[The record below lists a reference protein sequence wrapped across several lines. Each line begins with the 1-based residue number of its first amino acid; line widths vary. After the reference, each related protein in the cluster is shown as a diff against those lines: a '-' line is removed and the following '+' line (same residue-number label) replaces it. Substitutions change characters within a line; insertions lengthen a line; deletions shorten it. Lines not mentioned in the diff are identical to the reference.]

1 MIAERSRFVAKYVLQ
16 QTFNQQHAMTKHFK
30 RTGENLFCQDFVIE
44 GALAHSNQFLK
55 KLDLE
60 VNFEQLWHE
69 KLLQTYKGGAEIGQ
83 PPYRPAQV
91 LKMLFLA
98 YLFGTS
104 EREIERII
112 NDSISMK
119 AFLHISLDEAAPD
132 HSTLTKFKNRI
143 LSFDER
149 NATNLLKEFFD
160 EIILLAQEKGV
171 DLGYTQ
177 SIDSTHTIA
186 NVNQAK
192 EKERTKKISEGGD
205 GKKPRD
211 PDAKY
216 GVKKTKKVKTTKGK
230 KVEITEGYV
239 GYKSHF
245 SVSALTNLIT
255 SYLVTTMAAYD
266 GHYFEPLMRD
276 DLKKGVAKPGETTYA
291 ADRGYDDGENHVWL
305 ETEKLKDSICLKNV
319 TEWTADEKPAIRWP
333 KYTTQQEFE
342 DGRKKR
348 FTVER
353 VNASVKKDHSLD
365 RARYMGLAK
374 MAFQTSMTA
383 LAHNLKTLVKHW
395 TGVPL
400 RGSLVHVS

>member
-1 MIAERSRFVAKYVLQ
+1 MS
-16 QTFNQQHAMTKHFK
+16 KHFK
-30 RTGENLFCQDFVIE
+30 KTGENLFCQDFLIQ
-44 GALAHSNQFLK
+44 GALAHSNRFLE
-55 KLDLE
+55 KLDEE
-60 VNFEQLWHE
+60 VGFEALWHE
-69 KLLQTYKGGAEIGQ
+69 KLLQTYKGGAQIGQ
-83 PPYRPAQV
+83 PPYRPEQV

-143 LSFDER
+143 LAFDER
-149 NATNLLKEFFD
+149 NDSNLLKEFFD
-160 EIILLAQEKGV
+160 EIIMLAQGKGV
-171 DLGYTQ
+171 DLGFTQ

-186 NVNQAK
+186 NVNNAK
-192 EKERTKKISEGGD
+192 ERERTKKISEGGK

-216 GVKKTKKVKTTKGK
+216 GVKKTKTVKTIKGEKVK
-230 KVEITEGYV
+230 ITEGYV
-239 GYKSHF
+239 GYKSHL
-245 SVSALTNLIT
+245 SVSADSNLIT

-266 GHYFEPLMRD
+266 GHFFEPLMKD
-276 DLKKGVAKPGETTYA
+276 DLRKGVAKPKKTTYT

-305 ETEKLKDSICLKNV
+305 EKEKLKDSICLKNV
-319 TEWTADEKPAIRWP
+319 PKDEKTVARWTRH
-333 KYTTQQEFE
+333 TTQEEF
-342 DGRKKR
+342 DAGRKKR

-353 VNASVKKDHSLD
+353 VNASGKKDHLLG
-365 RARYMGLAK
+365 RARYLGIKKMSLQTGL
-374 MAFQTSMTA
+374 TA
-383 LAHNLKTLVKHW
+383 LAHNLKTLVKLW
-395 TGVPL
+395 TGIPL

>member
-1 MIAERSRFVAKYVLQ
+1 
-16 QTFNQQHAMTKHFK
+16 MTKHFK
-30 RTGENLFCQDFVIE
+30 KTGGNLFCQDFVIE

-55 KLDLE
+55 KLDQE

-69 KLLQTYKGGAEIGQ
+69 KLLETYKGGAELGQ

-119 AFLHISLDEAAPD
+119 AFLHISLDEPAPD

-143 LSFDER
+143 LDFDAR
-149 NATNLLKEFFD
+149 NDSNLLKEFFD
-160 EIILLAQEKGV
+160 EIIVLAQAKHV
-171 DLGYTQ
+171 NLGFTQ

-186 NVNQAK
+186 NVNNAK
-192 EKERTKKISEGGD
+192 ERERTGKISEGGK
-205 GKKPRD
+205 GQKPRD
-211 PDAKY
+211 NDAQY
-216 GVKKTKKVKTTKGK
+216 GVKKTKKVKTTKGE

-239 GYKSHF
+239 GYKSHL
-245 SVSALTNLIT
+245 SVSADSNLIT
-255 SYLVTTMAAYD
+255 SYLVTTMAKYD
-266 GHYFEPLMRD
+266 GHFFEPLMKD
-276 DLKKGVAKPGETTYA
+276 DLKKGVAKRGKTIYA

-305 ETEKLKDSICLKNV
+305 QKEKLKDAICLKNV
-319 TEWTADEKPAIRWP
+319 KEWTKDGSPIARWTSC
-333 KYTTQQEFE
+333 TTQEEFNA
-342 DGRKKR
+342 GRRKR

-353 VNASVKKDHSLD
+353 VNASGKKDHALG
-365 RARYMGLAK
+365 RARYLGLKK
-374 MAFQTSMTA
+374 MALQTGLTA
-383 LAHNLKTLVKHW
+383 LAHNLKTLVKLW
-395 TGVPL
+395 TGIPL

>member
-1 MIAERSRFVAKYVLQ
+1 
-16 QTFNQQHAMTKHFK
+16 MTKHFK
-30 RTGENLFCQDFVIE
+30 KTGENLFCQDFLIE

-55 KLDLE
+55 KLDE
-60 VNFEQLWHE
+60 KVNFEQLWHE

-104 EREIERII
+104 EREIERIV

-149 NATNLLKEFFD
+149 NAVNLLKDFFD
-160 EIILLAQEKGV
+160 EIIILAQKKGV
-171 DLGYTQ
+171 DLGFTQ

-186 NVNQAK
+186 NVNNAK
-192 EKERTKKISEGGD
+192 EKERTKKISEGGP

-216 GVKKTKKVKTTKGK
+216 GVKKTKTVKTIKGK
-230 KVEITEGYV
+230 KVKISEGYV

-245 SVSALTNLIT
+245 SVSAMTNLIT
-255 SYLVTTMAAYD
+255 SYFVTTMAVYD
-266 GHYFEPLMRD
+266 GHFFERLMKD
-276 DLKKGVAKPGETTYA
+276 DLKKNVAKRGETTFA

-305 ETEKLKDSICLKNV
+305 ETEKLKDAICLKGV
-319 TEWTADEKPAIRWP
+319 PKGEKPVARWT
-333 KYTTQQEFE
+333 KYTTQEEF
-342 DGRKKR
+342 DAGRKKR
-348 FTVER
+348 YTVER
-353 VNASVKKDHSLD
+353 VNGSAKKDHRLG
-365 RARYMGLAK
+365 RARYLGLRK
-374 MAFQTSMTA
+374 MALQTAMTGM
-383 LAHNLKTLVKHW
+383 AHNLKTLVKLW

-400 RGSLVHVS
+400 RGPLIHVS

>member
-1 MIAERSRFVAKYVLQ
+1 MPKY
-16 QTFNQQHAMTKHFK
+16 FK
-30 RTGENLFCQDFVIE
+30 KTGENLFCQDFVIE

-55 KLDLE
+55 KLDQE
-60 VNFEQLWHE
+60 VNFEELWHE
-69 KLLQTYKGGAEIGQ
+69 KLLQTYKGGAEIGP
-83 PPYRPAQV
+83 PPYRPEQV

-119 AFLHISLDEAAPD
+119 AFLRISLDEPAPD

-143 LSFDER
+143 LLFDER

-160 EIILLAQEKGV
+160 EIIVLAQTRGV
-171 DLGYTQ
+171 DLGFSQ

-186 NVNQAK
+186 NVNNFK
-192 EKERTKKISEGGD
+192 ERERTKNISDGGEGE
-205 GKKPRD
+205 KPRD

-216 GVKKTKKVKTTKGK
+216 GVKKTKKVRTTKGEQ
-230 KVEITEGYV
+230 VEISEGYV
-239 GYKSHF
+239 GYKSHL

-266 GHYFEPLMRD
+266 GHFFEPLMKD
-276 DLKKGVAKPGETTYA
+276 DLKKGVAKRGKTTYS
-291 ADRGYDDGENHVWL
+291 ADGGYDDGENHVWL
-305 ETEKLKDSICLKNV
+305 ETEELKDAICLKGFKKG
-319 TEWTADEKPAIRWP
+319 EKPVARWT
-333 KYTTQQEFE
+333 KHTTQEEF
-342 DGRKKR
+342 DAGRKKR
-348 FTVER
+348 YTVER
-353 VNASVKKDHSLD
+353 VNGSVKKDHGLR
-365 RARYMGLAK
+365 RARYLGLQK
-374 MAFQTSMTA
+374 MALQTSLTA
-383 LAHNLKTLVKHW
+383 LAHNLKTLVKLW

>member
-1 MIAERSRFVAKYVLQ
+1 MS
-16 QTFNQQHAMTKHFK
+16 KHFK
-30 RTGENLFCQDFVIE
+30 KTGENLFCQDFLIE
-44 GALAHSNQFLK
+44 GALAHSNRFLK
-55 KLDLE
+55 KLDEE
-60 VNFEQLWHE
+60 VDFEALWHE
-69 KLLQTYKGGAEIGQ
+69 KLLQTYKGGAELGQ
-83 PPYRPAQV
+83 PPYRPEQV

-132 HSTLTKFKNRI
+132 HSTLTRFKDRI
-143 LSFDER
+143 LDFDAQ
-149 NATNLLKEFFD
+149 NDGNLLKEFFD
-160 EIILLAQEKGV
+160 EIIILAQEKHV
-171 DLGYTQ
+171 DLGFTQ

-186 NVNQAK
+186 NVNNSK
-192 EKERTKKISEGGD
+192 ERERTKKISDGGQ

-216 GVKKTKKVKTTKGK
+216 GVKKTKKVKTVKGE

-239 GYKSHF
+239 GYKSHI
-245 SVSALTNLIT
+245 SVSADTNIIT
-255 SYLVTTMAAYD
+255 SYLVTTMAGYD
-266 GHYFEPLMRD
+266 GHFFEPLMKD
-276 DLKKGVAKPGETTYA
+276 DLKKGVAKRGKTTYA

-305 ETEKLKDSICLKNV
+305 EKEKLKDAICLKNV
-319 TEWTADEKPAIRWP
+319 KEWTKDEKPVARWT
-333 KYTTQQEFE
+333 KHTTQEEF
-342 DGRKKR
+342 DAGRKKR

-353 VNASVKKDHSLD
+353 VNASGKKDLLLG
-365 RARYMGLAK
+365 RARYLGLKK
-374 MAFQTSMTA
+374 MALQTALTA
-383 LAHNLKTLVKHW
+383 LAHNLKTLVKLW

>member
-1 MIAERSRFVAKYVLQ
+1 MP
-16 QTFNQQHAMTKHFK
+16 KHFK
-30 RTGENLFCQDFVIE
+30 KTGENLFCQDYVIE

-55 KLDLE
+55 KLDME
-60 VNFEQLWHE
+60 VNFEQLWDG

-119 AFLHISLDEAAPD
+119 AFLHISLDEPAPD

-143 LSFDER
+143 LGFDKR
-149 NATNLLKEFFD
+149 NGTNLLKEFFD
-160 EIILLAQEKGV
+160 EIIVLAQERGV
-171 DLGYTQ
+171 DLGFTQ

-186 NVNQAK
+186 NVNNAK
-192 EKERTKKISEGGD
+192 EKERTKKISDGGQ
-205 GKKPRD
+205 GQKPRD

-216 GVKKTKKVKTTKGK
+216 GVKKIKKVKTTKGE
-230 KVEITEGYV
+230 KVEISEGYV

-255 SYLVTTMAAYD
+255 SYLVTTMAGYD
-266 GHYFEPLMRD
+266 GHFFEPLMRD
-276 DLKKGVAKPGETTYA
+276 DVKKGVAKRGKTSYA

-305 ETEKLKDSICLKNV
+305 ETEQLKDAICLKGFKKGEKIV
-319 TEWTADEKPAIRWP
+319 AKWT
-333 KYTTQQEFE
+333 KYTTQEEF
-342 DGRKKR
+342 DAGRKQR

-353 VNASVKKDHSLD
+353 VNGSAKKDHNLG
-365 RARYMGLAK
+365 RARYLGLQK
-374 MAFQTSMTA
+374 MALQTCLTA
-383 LAHNLKTLVKHW
+383 MAHNLKTLVKLW

>member
-1 MIAERSRFVAKYVLQ
+1 MS
-16 QTFNQQHAMTKHFK
+16 KHFK
-30 RTGENLFCQDFVIE
+30 KTGENLFCQDFLIE
-44 GALAHSNQFLK
+44 GALAHSNRFLRN
-55 KLDLE
+55 LDKE

-69 KLLQTYKGGAEIGQ
+69 KLMQTYKGGATLGQ
-83 PPYRPAQV
+83 PPYRPEQV

-143 LSFDER
+143 LDFDAR
-149 NATNLLKEFFD
+149 NDSNLLKEFFD
-160 EIILLAQEKGV
+160 EIIVLAQEKHV
-171 DLGYTQ
+171 DLGFTQ

-186 NVNQAK
+186 NVNNAK
-192 EKERTKKISEGGD
+192 ERERTKKISDGGE

-216 GVKKTKKVKTTKGK
+216 GVKKTKKVTTTKGQ

-239 GYKSHF
+239 GYKSHL
-245 SVSALTNLIT
+245 SVSANSNLIT

-266 GHYFEPLMRD
+266 GHFFEPLMKD
-276 DLKKGVAKPGETTYA
+276 DLKKGVAKKKETTYT
-291 ADRGYDDGENHVWL
+291 ADRAYDDGENHVWL
-305 ETEKLKDSICLKNV
+305 EKEKLKDAICLKNV
-319 TEWTADEKPAIRWP
+319 PKDEDPIARWTKH
-333 KYTTQQEFE
+333 TTQNEF
-342 DGRKKR
+342 DAGRKLR
-348 FTVER
+348 YTVER
-353 VNASVKKDHSLD
+353 VNASGKKDHRLG
-365 RARYMGLAK
+365 RARYLGIKK
-374 MAFQTSMTA
+374 MALQTCLTA
-383 LAHNLKTLVKHW
+383 LAHNLKTLVKLW
-395 TGVPL
+395 TGIQL

>member
-1 MIAERSRFVAKYVLQ
+1 MS
-16 QTFNQQHAMTKHFK
+16 KHFK
-30 RTGENLFCQDFVIE
+30 KTGENLFCQDFLIQ
-44 GALAHSNQFLK
+44 GALAHSNRFLE
-55 KLDLE
+55 KLDME
-60 VNFEQLWHE
+60 IDFAELWHE
-69 KLLQTYKGGAEIGQ
+69 KLLQTYKGGAQIGQ
-83 PPYRPAQV
+83 PPYRPEQV

-143 LSFDER
+143 LAFDER
-149 NATNLLKEFFD
+149 NDSNLLKEFFD
-160 EIILLAQEKGV
+160 EIIMLAQGKGV
-171 DLGYTQ
+171 DLGFTQ

-186 NVNQAK
+186 NVNNAK
-192 EKERTKKISEGGD
+192 ERERTKKISEGGK

-216 GVKKTKKVKTTKGK
+216 GVKKTKTVKTIKGEKVK
-230 KVEITEGYV
+230 ITEGYV

-245 SVSALTNLIT
+245 SVSADTNLIT
-255 SYLVTTMAAYD
+255 SYLITTMARYD
-266 GHYFEPLMRD
+266 GHFFEPLMKD
-276 DLKKGVAKPGETTYA
+276 DLKKGVAKCGKTTYA

-305 ETEKLKDSICLKNV
+305 EKEKLKDSICLKNV
-319 TEWTADEKPAIRWP
+319 PKDEKTVARWTR
-333 KYTTQQEFE
+333 YTTQCEFD

-353 VNASVKKDHSLD
+353 VNASVKKDHGLG
-365 RARYMGLAK
+365 RARYLGFEK
-374 MAFQTSMTA
+374 MALQTGLTA
-383 LAHNLKTLVKHW
+383 LAHNLKTLVKLW
-395 TGVPL
+395 TGIPL

>member
-1 MIAERSRFVAKYVLQ
+1 MP
-16 QTFNQQHAMTKHFK
+16 KHFK
-30 RTGENLFCQDFVIE
+30 KTGENLFCQDFLIE

-55 KLDLE
+55 KLDQE
-60 VNFEQLWHE
+60 VNFEELWGE

-143 LSFDER
+143 LIFDER

-160 EIILLAQEKGV
+160 EIILLAQKRGV
-171 DLGYTQ
+171 DLGFTQ

-186 NVNQAK
+186 NVNNSK
-192 EKERTKKISEGGD
+192 EKERTKKISDGGK
-205 GKKPRD
+205 GQKPRD

-230 KVEITEGYV
+230 MVEISEGYV
-239 GYKSHF
+239 GYKSHL

-266 GHYFEPLMRD
+266 GHFFEPLMKD
-276 DLKKGVAKPGETTYA
+276 DLKKGVAKKGKTTYA

-305 ETEKLKDSICLKNV
+305 ETEQLKDAICLKGIPKG
-319 TEWTADEKPAIRWP
+319 EKPVARWT
-333 KYTTQQEFE
+333 KCTTQEEF
-342 DGRKKR
+342 DAGRKKR

-353 VNASVKKDHSLD
+353 VNGSAKKDHRLG
-365 RARYMGLAK
+365 RARYLGLRK
-374 MAFQTSMTA
+374 MALQTSLTA
-383 LAHNLKTLVKHW
+383 LAHNLKTLVKLW

>member
-1 MIAERSRFVAKYVLQ
+1 MIAKRSHFVAKYTLKKVQ
-16 QTFNQQHAMTKHFK
+16 FNQTKYMSQYFK
-30 RTGENLFCQDFVIE
+30 KTGENLFCQDFLIE

-60 VNFEQLWHE
+60 VNFEKLWHE

-83 PPYRPAQV
+83 PPYRPAQI

-143 LSFDER
+143 LAFDQR

-160 EIILLAQEKGV
+160 EIIILAQIRGV
-171 DLGYTQ
+171 DLGFTQ

-186 NVNQAK
+186 NVNNGK
-192 EKERTKKISEGGD
+192 ERERTKKISEGGK
-205 GKKPRD
+205 GKKLRD
-211 PDAKY
+211 PDSKY
-216 GVKKTKKVKTTKGK
+216 GVKKTKNVKTTKGE

-245 SVSALTNLIT
+245 SVSAISNLIT

-266 GHYFEPLMRD
+266 GHFFEPLMKD
-276 DLKKGVAKPGETTYA
+276 DLKKGVAKRGKTTYG

-305 ETEKLKDSICLKNV
+305 ETEKLKDAICLKGIQ
-319 TEWTADEKPAIRWP
+319 TGETPIARWTKH
-333 KYTTQQEFE
+333 TTQEEF
-342 DGRKKR
+342 DAGRKQR
-348 FTVER
+348 YTVER
-353 VNASVKKDHSLD
+353 VNGSVKKDHGLG
-365 RARYMGLAK
+365 RARYLGLQK
-374 MAFQTSMTA
+374 MALQTSLTA
-383 LAHNLKTLVKHW
+383 LAHNLKTLVKLW
-395 TGVPL
+395 TGIPL

>member
-1 MIAERSRFVAKYVLQ
+1 MS
-16 QTFNQQHAMTKHFK
+16 KHFK
-30 RTGENLFCQDFVIE
+30 KTGENLFCQNFVIE
-44 GALAHSNQFLK
+44 GALAHSNRFLE
-55 KLDLE
+55 KLDKE
-60 VNFEQLWHE
+60 VNFEKLWHE
-69 KLLQTYKGGAEIGQ
+69 KLLSVYKGGAEIGQ

-143 LSFDER
+143 FDFDER
-149 NATNLLKEFFD
+149 NATDLLKEFFD
-160 EIILLAQEKGV
+160 EIILLAQEKNI
-171 DLGYTQ
+171 DLGLTQ

-186 NVNQAK
+186 NVNNAK
-192 EKERTKKISEGGD
+192 ERERTKKVSEGGK
-205 GKKPRD
+205 GQKPRD

-216 GVKKTKKVKTTKGK
+216 GVKKTRKVKTTKGE
-230 KVEITEGYV
+230 KVEISEGYV

-255 SYLVTTMAAYD
+255 SYFVTTMAVYD
-266 GHYFEPLMRD
+266 GHFFERLMRD
-276 DLKKGVAKPGETTYA
+276 DLKKGVAKRGKTTYG
-291 ADRGYDDGENHVWL
+291 ADRGYDDGENHIWL
-305 ETEKLKDSICLKNV
+305 ETEKLKDAICLKGFKKGEKTV
-319 TEWTADEKPAIRWP
+319 ARWT
-333 KYTTQQEFE
+333 KYTTQEEF
-342 DGRKKR
+342 DAGRKQR

-353 VNASVKKDHSLD
+353 VNASGKKDLRLG
-365 RARYMGLAK
+365 RARYLGLQK
-374 MAFQTSMTA
+374 MSLQTCLTA
-383 LAHNLKTLVKHW
+383 LAHNLKTLVKLW

>member
-1 MIAERSRFVAKYVLQ
+1 
-16 QTFNQQHAMTKHFK
+16 MTKYFK
-30 RTGENLFCQDFVIE
+30 KTGGNLFCQDFVIE
-44 GALAHSNQFLK
+44 SALAHSNQFLK
-55 KLDLE
+55 KLDSE
-60 VNFEQLWHE
+60 VNFEALWHE
-69 KLLQTYKGGAEIGQ
+69 RLLQTYKGGAELGP

-143 LSFDER
+143 LLFDVR

-160 EIILLAQEKGV
+160 KIIILAQNRGV
-171 DLGYTQ
+171 DLGFTQ

-186 NVNQAK
+186 NVNNGK
-192 EKERTKKISEGGD
+192 EKKRTKKISEGGK

-216 GVKKTKKVKTTKGK
+216 GVKKTKKVKTTKGQQ
-230 KVEITEGYV
+230 VEIAEGYV

-245 SVSALTNLIT
+245 SVSTVSNLIT
-255 SYLVTTMAAYD
+255 SYLVTTMAVYD
-266 GHYFEPLMRD
+266 GHFFIPLMKD
-276 DLKKGVAKPGETTYA
+276 DLGKNVAKKTETNYT
-291 ADRGYDDGENHVWL
+291 ADRAYDNGENHVWL
-305 ETEKLKDSICLKNV
+305 ETKKLKDSICLKNV
-319 TEWTADEKPAIRWP
+319 TEWTEDEKPVARWT
-333 KYTTQQEFE
+333 KHTTQEEFNA
-342 DGRKKR
+342 GRKQR

-353 VNASVKKDHSLD
+353 VNASVKKDH
-365 RARYMGLAK
+365 GLARSRYLGLEK
-374 MAFQTSMTA
+374 MALQTSLTA
-383 LAHNLKTLVKHW
+383 LAHNLKTLVKLW
-395 TGVPL
+395 TEVPL
-400 RGSLVHVS
+400 RGPLVHVS

>member
-1 MIAERSRFVAKYVLQ
+1 MS
-16 QTFNQQHAMTKHFK
+16 KHFK
-30 RTGENLFCQDFVIE
+30 KTGENLFCQDFLIE

-55 KLDLE
+55 KLDME

-83 PPYRPAQV
+83 PPYRPEQV

-119 AFLHISLDEAAPD
+119 AFLHIALDEAAPD

-143 LSFDER
+143 LDFDAR
-149 NATNLLKEFFD
+149 NDSNLLKEFFD
-160 EIILLAQEKGV
+160 EIIVLAQIKGV
-171 DLGYTQ
+171 DLGFTQ

-186 NVNQAK
+186 NVNNSK
-192 EKERTKKISEGGD
+192 ERERTKKISDGGE

-216 GVKKTKKVKTTKGK
+216 GVKKTKKVTTTKGE

-245 SVSALTNLIT
+245 SVSAISNLIT
-255 SYLVTTMAAYD
+255 SYLVTTMAGYD
-266 GHYFEPLMRD
+266 GHFFEPLMKD
-276 DLKKGVAKPGETTYA
+276 DLKKGVAKKEKTTYT

-305 ETEKLKDSICLKNV
+305 ETGKFKDGICLKGFKKG
-319 TEWTADEKPAIRWP
+319 EKPVARWTR
-333 KYTTQQEFE
+333 YTTQEEF
-342 DGRKKR
+342 DAGRKKR

-353 VNASVKKDHSLD
+353 VNGSVKKDHRLGH
-365 RARYMGLAK
+365 ARYLGIRK
-374 MAFQTSMTA
+374 MALQTGLTA
-383 LAHNLKTLVKHW
+383 LAHNLKTLVKLW
-395 TGVPL
+395 TQVPL
-400 RGSLVHVS
+400 RGSFVHVS